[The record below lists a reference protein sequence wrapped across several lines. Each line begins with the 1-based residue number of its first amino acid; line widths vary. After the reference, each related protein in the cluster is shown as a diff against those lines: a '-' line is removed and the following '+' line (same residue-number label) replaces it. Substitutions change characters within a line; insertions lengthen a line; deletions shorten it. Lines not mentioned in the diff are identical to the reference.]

1 MNLHT
6 QAIVTVLSLM
16 NPVVCALMFQRIGAE
31 RSRKQRLAGAS
42 KAALAMLVVLELAAL
57 AGAKVLNIFGISLD
71 IFSVAGGGVLLW
83 MGFSMLRGASG
94 SSAGHS
100 KSSTDEPS
108 LTPLIL
114 FAASPGTITGV
125 ITLAVAHSSSR
136 LPVSAMVGV
145 AVATLVT
152 WLVMLLVAGKGAN
165 GGGGGLVRSMLQGFM
180 GLIVMA
186 MGAQFGLTGLLAFIA
201 TAP

>member
-16 NPVVCALMFQRIGAE
+16 NPVVCGLMFQHIGAG
-31 RSRKQRLAGAS
+31 RSRKQRLGGAS

-57 AGAKVLNIFGISLD
+57 GGAKVLNLFGISLD
-71 IFSVAGGGVLLW
+71 IFS
-83 MGFSMLRGASG
+83 
-94 SSAGHS
+94 
-100 KSSTDEPS
+100 
-108 LTPLIL
+108 
-114 FAASPGTITGV
+114 
-125 ITLAVAHSSSR
+125 
-136 LPVSAMVGV
+136 
-145 AVATLVT
+145 
-152 WLVMLLVAGKGAN
+152 VAGKGAN

-186 MGAQFGLTGLLAFIA
+186 MGAQFGLTGLLASIT